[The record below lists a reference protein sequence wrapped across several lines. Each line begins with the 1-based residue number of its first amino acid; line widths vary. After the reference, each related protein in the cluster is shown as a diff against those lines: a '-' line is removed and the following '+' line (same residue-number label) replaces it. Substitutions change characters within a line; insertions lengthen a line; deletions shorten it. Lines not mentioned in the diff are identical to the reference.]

1 MKLYLRYLLWQLT
14 LPTLLAILAF
24 SGAIW
29 LSQSLRFVDLI
40 VNKGLPLS
48 TFLYL
53 TLFLF
58 PSLLMVILP
67 FALICA
73 VLVVYHRLTVES
85 ELTVLRAAGL
95 SNLQLAAPC
104 LLLATVVTL
113 IGYAISLYLMPLA
126 YRSFRDLQ
134 YEIGRDFSH
143 MLLQPG
149 VFNAPIDGVTV
160 YVRER
165 RADGSL
171 GGIVVHDERRESTPV
186 TMMAEHGMLVRGP
199 GGPLFLLEHGNRQ
212 ELDVQDSGPGDL
224 SILHFE
230 RYTLDLT
237 AATAPPGTRARKPK
251 ELYLYELLDPGG
263 EDLSGA
269 QRRQLIAE
277 GHKRLTGPLN
287 ALVFALIGLAA
298 LLGPRFD
305 RRGPWP
311 AVLLAII
318 GILAVQLMVMA
329 AGTLAARS
337 LALVPLLYAATLL
350 PALGC
355 ATVLFRRRRVQP
367 PATSALPS
375 PA

>member
-14 LPTLLAILAF
+14 LPTLLAVLAF
-24 SGAIW
+24 SGAVW

-67 FALICA
+67 FALVCA
-73 VLVVYHRLTVES
+73 VLFVYHRLTVES
-85 ELTVLRAAGL
+85 ELVALRATGL

-104 LLLATVVTL
+104 LFLATVVTL

-134 YEIGRDFSH
+134 SEIGRDFSH

-165 RADGSL
+165 LADGAL
-171 GGIVVHDERRESTPV
+171 AGIVVHDERRDGTPV

-199 GGPLFLLEHGNRQ
+199 SGPLFLLERGNRQ
-212 ELDVQDSGPGDL
+212 ELNARDGAQGDL
-224 SILHFE
+224 SILHFD
-230 RYTLDLT
+230 RYALDL
-237 AATAPPGTRARKPK
+237 AAAAEPPDIRARKPK
-251 ELYLYELLDPGG
+251 ELYLHELLDPGG
-263 EDLSGA
+263 EDLSEA

-277 GHKRLTGPLN
+277 AHKRVTWPLN
-287 ALVFALIGLAA
+287 ALAFALIGLAA
-298 LLGPRFD
+298 LLGPRLA
-305 RRGPWP
+305 RQGPWRT
-311 AVLLAII
+311 VLLAMI
-318 GILAVQLMVMA
+318 GIVAVQLLILA
-329 AGTLAARS
+329 AGHLAARS
-337 LALVPLLYAATLL
+337 LTLVPLIYGATLL
-350 PALGC
+350 PAVGC
-355 ATVLFRRRRVQP
+355 ATLILRRPRVRL
-367 PATSALPS
+367 PAALPR

>member
-14 LPTLLAILAF
+14 LPTLLAMLAF
-24 SGAIW
+24 SAAVW

-67 FALICA
+67 FALVGA
-73 VLVVYHRLTVES
+73 VLFVYHRLTVES
-85 ELTVLRAAGL
+85 ELMVLRAAGL

-104 LLLATVVTL
+104 LLLAAVVTL

-126 YRSFRDLQ
+126 YRSFSDLQ
-134 YEIGRDFSH
+134 DEVRRDFSH
-143 MLLQPG
+143 VLLQPG
-149 VFNAPIDGVTV
+149 VFNEPIEGVTV

-165 RADGSL
+165 LADGAL
-171 GGIVVHDERRESTPV
+171 AGIVVHDERRADAPI
-186 TMMAEHGMLVRGP
+186 TMMAEHGMLIRGA
-199 GGPLFLLEHGNRQ
+199 GGPLFLLERGNRQ
-212 ELDVQDSGPGDL
+212 ELNAQDGAPGDL
-224 SILHFE
+224 SILHFD
-230 RYTLDLT
+230 RYGLDLT
-237 AATAPPGTRARKPK
+237 AATGPVEVRARKPK
-251 ELYLYELLDPGG
+251 ELYLHELLSPSDK
-263 EDLSGA
+263 DLSEA
-269 QRRQLIAE
+269 QRRRLIAE
-277 GHKRLTGPLN
+277 GHKRLTWPLN
-287 ALVFALIGLAA
+287 ALAFALLALAA

-305 RRGPWP
+305 RQGPGRTI
-311 AVLLAII
+311 LLALI
-318 GILAVQLMVMA
+318 GIVALQLLVIA
-329 AGTLAARS
+329 AGNFAARS

-355 ATVLFRRRRVQP
+355 AALILRP
-367 PATSALPS
+367 PLARLPAAVPD